1 MKTPI
6 VPIVILGGG
15 YTGKVIYRQALESGR
30 RTFITSRDPK
40 NHLAS
45 FSEKDRIWFDLDH
58 RESWNNIPNLSDVI
72 WTFSAISAD
81 LIETFIKSKGTC
93 IRRLVLIGST
103 SVYESGS
110 SGEVI
115 TVHEESPLNAKERRV
130 IGEELLRKHLSAIL
144 LRSAG
149 IYGIGRNPVDW
160 IRDGRLKNSPR
171 LINFIHVEDLSA
183 LALLA
188 LDKGTPGD
196 IYNVSDGRAIRLSDL
211 ANTAHA
217 RWNVPLAPEER
228 DYLPGKRVSNQ
239 KILQT
244 LNYTLRFPDL
254 YAVLGE
260 LQKENSDSG

>member
-1 MKTPI
+1 MKTPT

-15 YTGKVIYRQALESGR
+15 YTGKVIYRQALESVR
-30 RTFITSRDPK
+30 RTFITSRDPN
-40 NHLAS
+40 NHLTP
-45 FSEKDRIWFDLDH
+45 FTEKHRIWFDLDK
-58 RESWNNIPNLSDVI
+58 RESWNNLPKLSDVI
-72 WTFSAISAD
+72 WTFPAISAD
-81 LIETFIKSKGTC
+81 LIEEFINSKGTC

-103 SVYESGS
+103 SAYESGS
-110 SGEVI
+110 SREVI
-115 TVHEESPLNAKERRV
+115 TVDEESPLNAKIPRV
-130 IGEELLRKHLSAIL
+130 VGEELLRKHLGAIL

-149 IYGIGRNPVDW
+149 IYGFGRNPVDW

-188 LDKGTPGD
+188 LDRGTPGD
-196 IYNVSDGRAIRLSDL
+196 VYNVSDGRAIRLSDL
-211 ANTAHA
+211 VNTAHA
-217 RWNVPLAPEER
+217 RWNVPLASEEK

-244 LNYTLRFPDL
+244 FNYRLRFPDL

-260 LQKENSDSG
+260 IQKENSQLG